1 MQDIEGNE
9 LVRLISTLYRKG
21 NMFFS
26 DRNQEAGLTSGQ
38 TPFLMITCEDGMLP
52 QSRYCERLDMDKS
65 TVAKMLCKL
74 ESQGYVERRQ
84 SKEDFRSVDVYPTP
98 KGKCLYPT
106 LKKNGEDW
114 ANILTQGLTPI
125 EKAIFIELLEK
136 TVGNAVRYFEGEK
149 R

>member
-74 ESQGYVERRQ
+74 ESQG
-84 SKEDFRSVDVYPTP
+84 KEDFRSVDVYPTP
-98 KGKCLYPT
+98 TGKCL
-106 LKKNGEDW
+106 
-114 ANILTQGLTPI
+114 TPH
-125 EKAIFIELLEK
+125 
-136 TVGNAVRYFEGEK
+136 
-149 R
+149 